1 MIRGADMQI
10 CCMEQGSD
18 DVKRWKVYI
27 AAFVCLILLAG
38 CGKKETGSELLTE
51 TQETVELAEEPLEP
65 VVTETSEG
73 IALHIYCGDELAENI
88 VQKTVYVETVDEQ
101 TVMEELLAALE
112 ISGEVGL
119 NSISFGTNQGGD
131 KVVMLDFNQ
140 AFADYVKKLSSAGE
154 NIVMGSV
161 TNTFLDCYQ
170 CELLL
175 VTVEGK
181 VLETNYNV
189 YEEYLEYYPYV
200 ESTYRVVTELLETEN
215 GVSISCPQIE
225 GLGDEQ
231 IQEKWNEIMLANE
244 QMAVEGWSGGGTYTV
259 TFTLKT
265 MTADTLSILMDGI
278 YSDGSYNEQT
288 FKYTYNIDLNTGES
302 IRLADHVDVELLAEH
317 MFEGKGYYVD
327 EALAPYFLERIQSI
341 YESPDSLARSLR
353 GYDYAE
359 DGSDPYGYSYLADGK
374 VWLCMEVPHSMGDYI
389 EIELDAQ

>member
-1 MIRGADMQI
+1 M
-10 CCMEQGSD
+10 
-18 DVKRWKVYI
+18 KRWIV
-27 AAFVCLILLAG
+27 LITLLVSAVFLAG

-51 TQETVELAEEPLEP
+51 TQSTVEVTEEPVEP
-65 VVTETSEG
+65 VVAETSEG

-88 VQKTVYVETVDEQ
+88 VQTTVYVESVDEQ
-101 TVMEELLAALE
+101 TIMTRLLEALD
-112 ISGEVGL
+112 ISEDIAL
-119 NSISFGTNQGGD
+119 NSISFGVNQGGD
-131 KVVMLDFNQ
+131 SVVMLDFNQ

-189 YEEYLEYYPYV
+189 YEEYLEYYPYI
-200 ESTYRVVTELLETEN
+200 ESAYRVTTELLETED

-225 GLGDEQ
+225 DLGDEE
-231 IQEKWNEIMLANE
+231 IQEKWNGIMLANE
-244 QMAVEGWSGGGTYTV
+244 QMAVEDWSGGGTYTV
-259 TFTLKT
+259 TYTLKT
-265 MTADTLSILMDGI
+265 MTVDTLSILMDGV
-278 YSDGSYNEQT
+278 YSDGTYDEQT
-288 FKYTYNIDLNTGES
+288 FKYTYNIDLNTGGS
-302 IRLADHVDVELLAEH
+302 IRLADHVDVELLAED

-341 YESPDSLARSLR
+341 YESPDSLARSLES
-353 GYDYAE
+353 YDYAE
-359 DGSDPYGYSYLADGK
+359 DGSAPYGYSYLENGK

>member
-1 MIRGADMQI
+1 M
-10 CCMEQGSD
+10 
-18 DVKRWKVYI
+18 KKWTVYI
-27 AAFVCLILLAG
+27 VVLASLVLLAG
-38 CGKKETGSELLTE
+38 CGKQETGSELLTE

-88 VQKTVYVETVDEQ
+88 VQTTAYVESVDEE

-112 ISGEVGL
+112 IGEEVEL
-119 NSISFGTNQGGD
+119 DSISFGTNQGGD
-131 KVVMLDFNQ
+131 RVIMLDFNQ

-200 ESTYRVVTELLETEN
+200 ESAYRVVTELLETED

-225 GLGDEQ
+225 GLGDER

-244 QMAVEGWSGGGTYTV
+244 QMAVEGWGGGGTYTV
-259 TFTLKT
+259 TYTLKT
-265 MTADTLSILMDGI
+265 MTTDTLSILMDGVF
-278 YSDGSYNEQT
+278 SDGSYDEQT
-288 FKYTYNIDLNTGES
+288 FKYTYNIDPNTGGS
-302 IRLADHVDVELLAEH
+302 IRLADHVDVELLAEN

-341 YESPDSLARSLR
+341 YESPDSLARSLE
-353 GYDYAE
+353 GYDYVE
-359 DGSDPYGYSYLADGK
+359 DGSDPYGYSYLENGK